1 MIYIKLYRY
10 HTYIYICMNK
20 YIYFYMYIPYI
31 YMVFKRRYHDNH
43 ENHENNVFSPS
54 VITMDLSQIMHLG
67 A

>member
-1 MIYIKLYRY
+1 
-10 HTYIYICMNK
+10 
-20 YIYFYMYIPYI
+20 
-31 YMVFKRRYHDNH
+31 MVFKRRYHDNH